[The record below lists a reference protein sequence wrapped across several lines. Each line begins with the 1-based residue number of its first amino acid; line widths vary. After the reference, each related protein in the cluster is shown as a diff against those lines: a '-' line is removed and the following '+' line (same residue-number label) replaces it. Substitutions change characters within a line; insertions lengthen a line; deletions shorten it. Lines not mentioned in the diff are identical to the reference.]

1 MKSRWRW
8 RRLWGLCAR
17 VWWPAV
23 SLKPIEKPFDYSSGN
38 EGRGRTTMGTLKPY
52 PIDSALPPSLLSG
65 PLFYCTNTDST
76 VCYSTRH
83 WGKENTPHLV
93 VWTANWIGDRARH
106 IERDAIFIFSVFFL
120 LFKRPAAIKHVPLR
134 RYPRWKYITKL

>member
-1 MKSRWRW
+1 MVLFSKNALTKTWLLQSQRSVLAGTKTASTRNFTYFI
-8 RRLWGLCAR
+8 
-17 VWWPAV
+17 
-23 SLKPIEKPFDYSSGN
+23 KPIEKPFDYSSGN

-93 VWTANWIGDRARH
+93 V
-106 IERDAIFIFSVFFL
+106 
-120 LFKRPAAIKHVPLR
+120 
-134 RYPRWKYITKL
+134 